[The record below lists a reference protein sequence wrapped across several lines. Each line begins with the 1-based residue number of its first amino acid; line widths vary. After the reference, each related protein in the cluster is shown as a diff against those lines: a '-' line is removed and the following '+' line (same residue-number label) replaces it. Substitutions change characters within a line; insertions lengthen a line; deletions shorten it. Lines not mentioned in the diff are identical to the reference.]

1 MFLSPQTQRNPQILL
16 FLNDPTVTLILV
28 SKMYD
33 LATMGKSS
41 SVIVRRLKALA
52 DHLHSILRV
61 WEKTLKPGYVH
72 IFRGTPH
79 SRRQRFK

>member
-41 SVIVRRLKALA
+41 FVIVRRLKALA

-61 WEKTLKPGYVH
+61 WEKTQTWL
-72 IFRGTPH
+72 RPH
-79 SRRQRFK
+79 LQGNATLQTSEI